1 MQVNSMRK
9 QIISGGQLVGI
20 MFWSISGTAIITLP
34 TLIAI
39 HAPRD
44 AWTAAL
50 FFFAAGSVMCLL
62 VGALARRLN
71 GRDFVSLVQQALGI
85 WPGKLLLIIF
95 LVWLFHTISFIIWQ
109 MGSFISLSLL
119 PNAPFTAVLIV
130 IILPP
135 VYAVYKGIEDIAR
148 CGQIIFIPTT
158 LTLLLLLLLHI
169 PEVNP
174 ENLMPILGDG
184 ISNILQAGFVT
195 LPWAG
200 EIVLVLFLVPYLKD
214 SRKTAR
220 FSFITVSLIGF
231 GGLIGEIF
239 YTAVFGPLLQHLIN
253 PFYAIVRYIR
263 PTAFIERYDIFFV
276 AIILFGSFIKISL
289 FIYIFVLCLSRV
301 LGMTSHRPLV
311 LPSSAGLIVLACYS
325 VKSLNHLLMHM
336 DTVFPVYT
344 TALLFGFPLLVLL
357 VAKIRG
363 IK

>member
-1 MQVNSMRK
+1 MRK

-20 MFWSISGTAIITLP
+20 MFWSIMGTAVITLP

-44 AWTAAL
+44 AWVVAL
-50 FFFAAGSVMCLL
+50 FFFAAGAVMCLL
-62 VGALARRLN
+62 VGALARRLD

-95 LVWLFHTISFIIWQ
+95 LIWLFHTTSLIIWQ
-109 MGSFISLSLL
+109 IGSFINLSLL
-119 PNAPFTAVLIV
+119 PNAPFIAVLIV

-148 CGQIIFIPTT
+148 CGQIIFIPAA
-158 LTLLLLLLLHI
+158 LILFLLFLLHI

-174 ENLMPILGDG
+174 ENLMPVLGDG
-184 ISNILQAGFVT
+184 ISNILLAGFAT
-195 LPWAG
+195 LPWAV
-200 EIVLVLFLVPYLKD
+200 EIVLVLFLVPNLKD
-214 SRKTAR
+214 SRKTVR
-220 FSFITVSLIGF
+220 YSFVTVSLVGL
-231 GGLIGEIF
+231 GGLVNEIF
-239 YTAVFGPLLQHLIN
+239 YTAVFGPLRQRLIN

-344 TALLFGFPLLVLL
+344 IPLLFGFPLLVLL
-357 VAKIRG
+357 AAKARG